1 MLGSVEK
8 GLHMLSGVTAAAVDT
23 GVVVIVVAVAVVL
36 VVVLVTAS
44 MRGQQRRRAA
54 RHVEVRRDLDDAEGR
69 VVRAEHERDVALE
82 ARDDRH
88 EDR

>member
-1 MLGSVEK
+1 
-8 GLHMLSGVTAAAVDT
+8 MLSAVMVAAVDT
-23 GVVVIVVAVAVVL
+23 GIVVIVVAVAVVL

-44 MRGQQRRRAA
+44 VRGQQRRRAA

-69 VVRAEHERDVALE
+69 VVRAEHERDVALDA
-82 ARDDRH
+82 ARDDRR

>member
-1 MLGSVEK
+1 MV
-8 GLHMLSGVTAAAVDT
+8 AAIDT
-23 GVVVIVVAVAVVL
+23 GIVVIVVAVAVVL

-69 VVRAEHERDVALE
+69 VERAEHERDIALE
-82 ARDDRH
+82 GRDIRDENR
-88 EDR
+88 